1 MKVSLR
7 VSDYEK
13 RIHAW
18 RELLKVGDLRVVTS
32 NSCPHLWDEN
42 GDAHTPHSFEK
53 GSIFMILD
61 INKSAK
67 DSVLLGEWEFT
78 ILTSHGILLIAD
90 GHLDFSTRELV

>member
-1 MKVSLR
+1 MKSN
-7 VSDYEK
+7 YQT
-13 RIHAW
+13 RIHKW

-32 NSCPHLWDEN
+32 NSCPHLWDEE
-42 GDAHTPHSFEK
+42 DRAHTPHSFER

-61 INKSAK
+61 INKSPR
-67 DSVLLGEWEFT
+67 DSMSSGEWEFS